1 MSFILI
7 QSPDTFLQS
16 QKTLVDFSPFH
27 SSLDIRFPTISAPF
41 TTSQVYE
48 AKFPGNDFPI
58 LGWLE

>member
-1 MSFILI
+1 MPFILI
-7 QSPDTFLQS
+7 QSPDAFLQG

-41 TTSQVYE
+41 TTSQVNE
-48 AKFPGNDFPI
+48 AEFPSDDFPI